1 MNATIRPKW
10 SKAPFLFI
18 SPFFLAYAVFGLYPM
33 LYGFWL
39 SLQKGTS
46 DYSFAGFSNYIFVLK
61 DAFFWK
67 SMWNG
72 TQLAFGSLFIILP
85 IALSVALLLNRPNI
99 SSKKGFFATFFFTP
113 NITSAV
119 AVGIIFKLLLERD
132 SGVLNH
138 LLSFFGVVP
147 IGWLKD
153 PSWTMPA
160 LIILCTWKYLGI
172 NILYFLAGLQSVPK
186 ELIEAAKI
194 DGAKPTQRLWYI
206 ILPLVRPIMTFVVF
220 STLLG
225 SYGMFGE
232 AFILAGSGFGPEN
245 SLVFPTSYL
254 YDQAFRRLDF
264 TYSSALG
271 YVFTILMLIIGI
283 IQLKLFNVKNQGA

>member
-1 MNATIRPKW
+1 MIANAITRWKI
-10 SKAPFLFI
+10 APFLFI
-18 SPFFLAYAVFGLYPM
+18 SPFFIAYAIFGLYPI

-39 SLQKGTS
+39 SLLKGTDS
-46 DYSFAGFSNYIFVLK
+46 YAFAGLSNYLYVLK
-61 DAFFWK
+61 DDFFWK
-67 SMWNG
+67 AMWNG
-72 TQLAFGSLFIILP
+72 TKLALGSLFLILP
-85 IALSVALLLNRPNI
+85 FALGVALLLNRPYI
-99 SSKKGFFATFFFTP
+99 SKRKGFFATFFFTP

-132 SGVLNH
+132 SGVLNK
-138 LLSFFGVVP
+138 LLGLFGVDP

-153 PSWTMPA
+153 PAWTIPA

-172 NILYFLAGLQSVPK
+172 NILFFLAGLQNVPS

-194 DGAKPTQRLWYI
+194 DGATPVQRLWNVT
-206 ILPLVRPIMTFVVF
+206 LPLLRPIMTFIVF
-220 STLLG
+220 QCLLG
-225 SYGMFGE
+225 SYGMFSE

-245 SLVFPTSYL
+245 SLVFPTSYM

-271 YVFTILMLIIGI
+271 YVFTLMMLIIGF
-283 IQLKLFNVKNQGA
+283 IQLRMFNLKNQGE